1 MERLF
6 QTVKHLLKKAQY
18 PYRALMAY
26 RATPLESGRS
36 PAELLM
42 VRKIR
47 TRVPTVLA
55 QLNPCWHYLEQYR
68 EKDASLKARQK
79 TNFDKRHLARN
90 LTDHSPGERVWL
102 PGQRVEGTVLDTADT
117 PVEKPNGEL
126 RRNRRHLNLL
136 PETSEAGNQGDNAVP
151 DQASPSVKNTSY
163 VQTTTPTTPKKTMRS
178 GRKIRL
184 PERFKI
190 RDSEFYFVYS
200 GEKFISDLKGR

>member
-1 MERLF
+1 M
-6 QTVKHLLKKAQY
+6 
-18 PYRALMAY
+18 
-26 RATPLESGRS
+26 
-36 PAELLM
+36 
-42 VRKIR
+42 
-47 TRVPTVLA
+47 
-55 QLNPCWHYLEQYR
+55 
-68 EKDASLKARQK
+68 
-79 TNFDKRHLARN
+79 
-90 LTDHSPGERVWL
+90 
-102 PGQRVEGTVLDTADT
+102 PGQRVEGTALDTADT

-190 RDSEFYFVYS
+190 RDSELYFVYS